1 MSGASPCKDSAIA
14 VRGQALVESLLLL
27 VVLPLAIAIGQIS
40 QLSAMQHELLARVR
54 HAIMRLHFAPEEA
67 SDALIAANTRW
78 LLAGDSPPPIRYVWS
93 DAESPSVGSPSIEP
107 PPTDSQPT
115 GSRANASRPLDLG
128 SAESS
133 SLVTGSS
140 ASAALK
146 VLSIVEP
153 LGQGELGLSPLPPRK
168 LQATWRLAWTSG
180 IADWV
185 NQDTWT
191 LQESLSLLP
200 DTWVAPNKDVYLS
213 RITAI
218 TVAGRLAEI
227 SSAVSALSSAL
238 GVIEPAFERFCPA
251 RYGLDIVPD
260 DRLQNAQIP
269 PNDLRQEPCD
279 VRP

>member
-1 MSGASPCKDSAIA
+1 MSDASPRKDAAIA

-27 VVLPLAIAIGQIS
+27 VVLVPLAIAIGQIS
-40 QLSAMQHELLARVR
+40 QLAAMQHELLARVR
-54 HAIMRLHFAPEEA
+54 HAMMLLHFAPEEA
-67 SDALIAANTRW
+67 NALGEEAIASDALIVSNTRW
-78 LLAGDSPPPIRYVWS
+78 LLGGDPPPPIRYVWS
-93 DAESPSVGSPSIEP
+93 NAQSSGVDLPPIEP
-107 PPTDSQPT
+107 PLIEPSSFVTD
-115 GSRANASRPLDLG
+115 
-128 SAESS
+128 
-133 SLVTGSS
+133 SS

-146 VLSIVEP
+146 VVSVVEP

-168 LQATWRLAWTSG
+168 LQATWRLAWTGG

-227 SSAVSALSSAL
+227 SSAVSVLSSAL

-251 RYGLDIVPD
+251 RYGLDIVPE
-260 DRLQNAQIP
+260 DRLKNSRIP

-279 VRP
+279 VHP